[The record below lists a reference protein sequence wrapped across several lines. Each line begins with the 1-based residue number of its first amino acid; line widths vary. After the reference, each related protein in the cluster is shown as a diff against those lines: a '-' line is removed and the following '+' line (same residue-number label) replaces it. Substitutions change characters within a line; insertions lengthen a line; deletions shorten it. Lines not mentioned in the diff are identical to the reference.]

1 MKFVNQLDYP
11 HLMYKR
17 IQMEPIFY
25 EKNKAL
31 FENMKGFKARTSD
44 APTPEPGTPLPPG
57 NVEKGGCGLCCAVMT
72 ADHLTPNTDFSLED
86 ALDISY
92 ANKANFGGTDY
103 DLFGPAFAEK
113 MNYNFSSSN
122 SLEDVDACLKTG
134 GVAVASVMGDRED
147 GHIGVFTHG
156 WHYILVFAKRP
167 DGKYAILDPSQTPTK
182 YDEPG
187 RKELVESGDLIVDG
201 NILYATGE
209 ILLEEVKYL
218 NPGFYMFSRK

>member
-17 IQMEPIFY
+17 IQMTPEFF

-31 FENMKGFKARTSD
+31 FENLKGMQGAAAQEKPA
-44 APTPEPGTPLPPG
+44 PGTPLPPG
-57 NVEKGGCGLCCAVMT
+57 NVEKGGCGLCCAVMA
-72 ADHLTPNTDFSLED
+72 ADQLTPNSQFSLED

-92 ANKANFGGTDY
+92 EAKANFGGTDY

-113 MNYNFSSSN
+113 MGYAFASTN
-122 SLEDVDACLKTG
+122 SLADVDEVLKTG
-134 GVAVASVMGDRED
+134 GVAVASVAGDRVD
-147 GHIGVFTHG
+147 GHVGVFTHG
-156 WHYILVFAKRP
+156 WHYILVFAKRE

-187 RKELVESGDLIVDG
+187 RKELVEAGKLIVDG
-201 NILYATGE
+201 NILYVDGD
-209 ILLEEVKYL
+209 ILAEEVKLL
-218 NPGFYMFSRK
+218 NPGFFLFCRK